1 MDAQYHAKLTST
13 PPQPSTRY
21 LTPLGPPIQDTKAQS
36 PPQPSTTVP
45 TARVTVSPGE
55 SVILENIPNI
65 NVDPGP
71 PASAAAPPAIQTRAE
86 NLESEKRS
94 RQTNALGSWTIAK
107 PHPLLWLCLALSL
120 LALVLEVPK
129 GSLPTFTGRHKALR
143 VSWRFGSDKAE
154 P

>member
-13 PPQPSTRY
+13 PPQPPIRY
-21 LTPLGPPIQDTKAQS
+21 LTPLGPPIQDKKAQL
-36 PPQPSTTVP
+36 PPQPSTTFP
-45 TARVTVSPGE
+45 AARVTALPGE
-55 SVILENIPNI
+55 PVILENIPNI
-65 NVDPGP
+65 NVDPL
-71 PASAAAPPAIQTRAE
+71 QTE

-94 RQTNALGSWTIAK
+94 RQTSTLGSWTFAK

-143 VSWRFGSDKAE
+143 VS
-154 P
+154 